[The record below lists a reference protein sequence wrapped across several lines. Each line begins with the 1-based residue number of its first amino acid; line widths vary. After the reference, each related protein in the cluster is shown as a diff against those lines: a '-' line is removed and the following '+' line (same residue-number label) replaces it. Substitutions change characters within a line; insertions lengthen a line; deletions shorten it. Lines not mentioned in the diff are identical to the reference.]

1 MDTPRWIKKDVS
13 LKNYNTF
20 RIGGKTKYFTK
31 ISSKD
36 KLIKTLNWV
45 KENSLPIFIL
55 GNGSNVLFSDKK
67 YQGIIIKIENNKI
80 KKINK
85 KTIVVG
91 AGMMLV
97 ELLQTFLNK
106 GLSGLEW
113 ANGIPATV
121 GGVVFSNAGGFG
133 YDFGKFVKEVRAIDL
148 KTGKEKIYSQSDCN
162 FKYRN
167 SIFKKNKEI
176 ISSKVKNKVLEQS
189 EQVLIWEVELFIK
202 KGDKVKMREK
212 TKDYWQYKIKN
223 GLFKYPSAGSIFK
236 NLFAKNIPLKYR
248 KGATIKKGKISTGW
262 FIEKCNLKGKK
273 YGGAMISNFHANVI
287 FNIKNAK
294 ANDVL
299 YLINLCKKKV
309 YKKFKIKLE
318 EEIIVVN
325 Y

>member
-1 MDTPRWIKKDVS
+1 MSIPNWIKKDVL
-13 LKNYNTF
+13 LKDYNTF
-20 RIGGKTKYFTK
+20 RIGGRTKYFTK

-36 KLIKTLNWV
+36 KLIKTLHWA

-55 GNGSNVLFSDKK
+55 GNGSNILFSNKK
-67 YQGIIIKIENNKI
+67 YRGIIIKIENNKV

-85 KTIVVG
+85 KTIIVG
-91 AGMMLV
+91 AGMMLT
-97 ELLQTFLNK
+97 ELLQRFLNK
-106 GLSGLEW
+106 GISGLEW

-121 GGVVFSNAGGFG
+121 GGVVFSNAGSFG
-133 YDFGKFVKEVRAIDL
+133 YDVGQFVKKVRTIDL
-148 KTGKEKIYSQSDCN
+148 KTCKEKIYLQSDCN
-162 FKYRN
+162 FKYR
-167 SIFKKNKEI
+167 SSVFKKKTEI
-176 ISSKVKNKVLEQS
+176 
-189 EQVLIWEVELFIK
+189 IWEVELSIK
-202 KGDKVKMREK
+202 KGNKAKIKEK
-212 TKDYWQYKIKN
+212 TKDYWQYKLKN

-248 KGATIKKGKISTGW
+248 KGAIIKKGKISTGW